1 MKVLYKALIVFIIIL
16 SSLMSQS
23 KNLEMPDGNTKVA
36 VLVENMKVDLFTT
49 AEIEAIV
56 KLRLRSNGI
65 KVIPNYNSRDE
76 NGLLYV
82 HVNIDIF
89 DYVMYGAIEVSF
101 VRNVVYELGK
111 NDFNQSLNM
120 MQQQLTKG
128 RGPIFNPIVWTDGGI
143 LLNTSSRQEK
153 RDAVRRVLHS
163 TVDKFSSAFLD
174 ANNL

>member
-1 MKVLYKALIVFIIIL
+1 
-16 SSLMSQS
+16 MSQNR
-23 KNLEMPDGNTKVA
+23 NLEMPDGNTKVA
-36 VLVENMKVDLFTT
+36 VLVESMNVDLFTT

-65 KVIPNYNSRDE
+65 KVIPNYNSRGE

-82 HVNIDIF
+82 HVNIDIY
-89 DYVMYGAIEVSF
+89 DYIMYGAIDVSF
-101 VRNVVYELGK
+101 VRKVVYELGK

-120 MQQQLTKG
+120 MEQQLTKG
-128 RGPIFNPIVWTDGGI
+128 RGPIFTPRVWNTGGI
-143 LLNTSSRQEK
+143 LLNDASQQDK
-153 RDAVRRVLHS
+153 RDAVRNVIYT